1 MKSSS
6 HYDKKVI
13 ILDLDLL
20 EIGNYNLDD
29 FLYAKKAINE
39 LSANQSLLLLTQNTC
54 KDSQKILDSLGIR
67 SGYLIA
73 ESGAVAKNISN
84 KKIILEEFLNKEI
97 SLQIAYSCIWRGL
110 NFSIN
115 TKENHTHPYI
125 VSDWIIRRYKSDLS
139 RLWEVNR
146 NSLLN
151 IENIKKC
158 IESNQIY
165 NFEIYFWEKDEI
177 SRRKRMKEFTELI
190 SSVSKINYQVKG
202 STLYI
207 FSDQIDKFL
216 AVKKICE
223 MINLNFRSDGLY
235 LGVHQYTKNVSSNS
249 YFSALTRQVIDNRL
263 EESDATFIPIET
275 LAKNSISWLD
285 WIYSNLHLWAGEHHS
300 EHLESLLSKA
310 KVSWVT
316 THDIHAIKTGIAK
329 YLYIDLDTKEI
340 FGGISNSEKILNFIL
355 RRNFYNRNLLT
366 VGFWRRHTS
375 VVLKFLEAFSKI

>member
-29 FLYAKKAINE
+29 FLYAKKTINE
-39 LSANQSLLLLTQNTC
+39 LSANQNLLLLTQNTS
-54 KDSQKILDSLGIR
+54 KDSQTILDSLGIR

-84 KKIILEEFLNKEI
+84 KQIILEDFLSQAI

-115 TKENHTHPYI
+115 TKENHTYPYV
-125 VSDWIIRRYKSDLS
+125 VSDWIIKRYKSDLS
-139 RLWEVNR
+139 RLREINK
-146 NSLLN
+146 NALLN

-165 NFEIYFWEKDEI
+165 NFEIYFWEKDEV
-177 SRRKRMKEFTELI
+177 SKQKRMQEFVELI
-190 SSVSKINYQVKG
+190 SSVSKVNHQING
-202 STLYI
+202 SILYI
-207 FSDQIDKFL
+207 FSSQIDKFL
-216 AVKKICE
+216 GVKKICK
-223 MINLNFRSDGLY
+223 MINLDSRSDGLY
-235 LGVHQYTKNVSSNS
+235 LGIHQYTKNVSSNS
-249 YFSALTRQVIDNRL
+249 YFSALTRQVIDNKL
-263 EESDATFIPIET
+263 EESEATFIPIET
-275 LAKNSISWLD
+275 IIRNSISWLD
-285 WIYSNLHLWAGEHHS
+285 WIYSNSHLWVGEHHS

-310 KVSWVT
+310 KISRVT
-316 THDIHAIKTGIAK
+316 THDIHAIQTGIAK
-329 YLYIDLDTKEI
+329 YLYVDLDAEEI
-340 FGGISNSEKILNFIL
+340 FGGISNSEKVLNFIL
-355 RRNFYNRNLLT
+355 RKNFYNRNLLT

-375 VVLKFLEAFSKI
+375 VVLKFLEGCSKS